1 MGRRRRRCS
10 DRGRRVVAHRGHR
23 PTRTCV
29 GCRRRFDAGRLVRC
43 VLVGDRL
50 ALGSS
55 SCGRGAWL
63 CRDSACV
70 DAAFDR
76 GNLRRAL
83 RTSLSLSRTDL
94 NESVLKG

>member
-1 MGRRRRRCS
+1 MVR
-10 DRGRRVVAHRGHR
+10 RGHR

-29 GCRRRFDAGRLVRC
+29 GCRRRFDAGSLVRY
-43 VLVGDRL
+43 VLVDGRL
-50 ALGSS
+50 ALGTSS
-55 SCGRGAWL
+55 HGRGAWL

-70 DAAFDR
+70 DAALDR

-94 NESVLKG
+94 NESVMKG